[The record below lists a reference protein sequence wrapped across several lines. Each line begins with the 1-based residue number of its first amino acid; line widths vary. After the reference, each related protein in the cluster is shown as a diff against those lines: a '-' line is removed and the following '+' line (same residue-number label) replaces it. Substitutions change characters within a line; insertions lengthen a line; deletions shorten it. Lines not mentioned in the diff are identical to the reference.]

1 MADYCAGVT
10 VTWNGTSLG
19 EVTDIKVTHG
29 GQLPSGRAAVFAVD
43 AGSVEIAS
51 LSTAG
56 SGFDSYGLKGPLV
69 FSGGGQSFS
78 TKAIVQTFDIAGK
91 VNDVWRYRSVFRIV
105 KE

>member
-10 VTWNGTSLG
+10 VTWRGTSLG
-19 EVTDIKVTHG
+19 EVTDVKVTHG
-29 GQLPSGRAAVFAVD
+29 GELPIGRNSTFTAD
-43 AGSVEIAS
+43 GGTVEIAT
-51 LSTAG
+51 LNTAG
-56 SGFDSYGLKGPLV
+56 DGIASYGLKGPLV

-78 TKAIVQTFDIAGK
+78 TKAIVQTFDITGK